1 MEKGLHLRR
10 EVLLA
15 LDIYSAT
22 CTPSVSRLQMAP
34 QVRTAPGA
42 VSDLDSGDS
51 IWDSG
56 NKD

>member
-1 MEKGLHLRR
+1 MAKGLPLRR
-10 EVLLA
+10 EVLLT

-22 CTPSVSRLQMAP
+22 CTPGVSRLQMAP

-42 VSDLDSGDS
+42 LSDLDSVDS

-56 NKD
+56 KKD